1 MYNQCNTQRGRNVL
15 ATYES
20 NYRDGI
26 AIECSV
32 MGMHSLQ
39 RSPDNAFVTLSNDIP
54 NGLMWC
60 AHTHTMNNNF
70 GAGKFQLWLYPQ
82 HTSNIPTK
90 RTTSENSSSSV

>member
-54 NGLMWC
+54 NGLM
-60 AHTHTMNNNF
+60 
-70 GAGKFQLWLYPQ
+70 
-82 HTSNIPTK
+82 
-90 RTTSENSSSSV
+90 